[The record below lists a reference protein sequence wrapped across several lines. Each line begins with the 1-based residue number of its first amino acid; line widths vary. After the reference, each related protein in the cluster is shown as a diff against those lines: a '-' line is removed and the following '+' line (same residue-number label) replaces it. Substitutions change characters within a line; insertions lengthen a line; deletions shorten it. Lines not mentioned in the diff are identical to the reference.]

1 VRSYTCR
8 ARSATPALYAV
19 PASLDELN
27 GIACFGFGWPHA
39 TMRPVGSMD
48 GYQVLAHDGCDERR
62 EPMNR

>member
-1 VRSYTCR
+1 
-8 ARSATPALYAV
+8 V